1 MADAPDMTRDRHW
14 GRRRGRIGGR
24 IDRGARTGLN
34 GGVSDCGVDLYW
46 LPVGAGTSRFQ
57 QASLRLWEAVEAARA
72 RRARMRLLHSALKLS
87 IGAGEAYTLE
97 LTPAFIGGA
106 APPLATGPVGIR
118 GADRF
123 RLFRYQ
129 LRCLPG
135 EQLPDEEWA
144 VGAPARLSDDCAM
157 VRRVLDMAP
166 SVPKHVWGRRVAGTG
181 EMWTSDS
188 VISWLLVRAGI
199 ELANIAPP
207 AGGRAPGWYAGIAMA
222 NGADSQERQ

>member
-1 MADAPDMTRDRHW
+1 MTRDRPL
-14 GRRRGRIGGR
+14 GRCPGRIGGR
-24 IDRGARTGLN
+24 IDRGRGIGLN
-34 GGVSDCGVDLYW
+34 AGVGDCAVDLYW

-57 QASLRLWEAVEAARA
+57 QASLRLWEAVEAARS
-72 RRARMRLLHSALKLS
+72 RRPRMRLLHSALKL
-87 IGAGEAYTLE
+87 GVGPGTVYTLE

-106 APPLATGPVGIR
+106 APPLATGPVGLR

-123 RLFRYQ
+123 RVFRYQ

-144 VGAPARLSDDCAM
+144 VQDPIRLTDDCAM
-157 VRRVLDMAP
+157 ARRVLELAP

-188 VISWLLVRAGI
+188 VISWLLARSG
-199 ELANIAPP
+199 LDLSHIAPP
-207 AGGRAPGWYAGIAMA
+207 AGGRAPGWYAGLAIAGSEPA
-222 NGADSQERQ
+222 AS